1 MTLKINIAHATP
13 GYSAAA
19 VIAGDAHTPG
29 TTLYDSCNAEAYIHS
44 GKSAVVH
51 EVQSENDSI
60 EQAEE
65 RAVQRMWAAYSEA
78 AGGVSIE
85 GEPLPT
91 WEELG
96 EERQACWY
104 AALRAL

>member
-19 VIAGDAHTPG
+19 VIAGDAHAPG
-29 TTLYDSCNAEAYIHS
+29 TTLYDSCSAETYIHS

-65 RAVQRMWAAYSEA
+65 RALQRMWNGYSEA
-78 AGGVSIE
+78 AGGKTFD
-85 GEPLPT
+85 GKDLPT
-91 WEELG
+91 WDELG
-96 EERQACWY
+96 EERQACWR